1 MNRLEPIIALIAL
14 VVAVLVAFG
23 VYHLIYTAPKQ
34 QVYTAHCPPL
44 PEMKEVMVANGVIN
58 IGEPVGNSIIYEK
71 WPQSALRSAFYIK
84 GQLAQEQLKSLI
96 ARRVI
101 NQGEPITKNSVVD
114 RKDHSV
120 LSALLAEGMRA
131 VSIGVDQNSG
141 MSGLLHPGDIV
152 DVIAALNSTGKENEE
167 LNRTILCGVRVLAVD
182 QHLSSSLE
190 IVNKKFTEVT
200 QVPKTVTLE
209 VTPQQASALVSASKT
224 GTLSLSLHSTNDGK
238 NVCVESS
245 LKPVDQIKIF
255 RANTNP
261 TIAQQI
267 P

>member
-1 MNRLEPIIALIAL
+1 MHRLEPVIALIAL

-44 PEMKEVMVANGVIN
+44 PEMKEVMVANSIIN
-58 IGEPVGNSIIYEK
+58 IGEPVANSVVYEK
-71 WPQSALRSAFYIK
+71 WPHSALRSAFYIK

-101 NQGEPITKNSVVD
+101 NQGEPITKDNVVD

-131 VSIGVDQNSG
+131 ISIGVDQNSG
-141 MSGLLHPGDIV
+141 ISGLLHPGDIV

-167 LNRTILCGVRVLAVD
+167 LNRTILCGVRVLALD

-190 IVNKKFTEVT
+190 VVNKKFTEVA
-200 QVPKTVTLE
+200 QAPKTVTLE
-209 VTPQQASALVSASKT
+209 VTPQQASALVAGSKM
-224 GTLSLSLHSTNDGK
+224 GTLSLSLHSTNEGK
-238 NVCVESS
+238 NICVESS
-245 LKPVDQIKIF
+245 LKPVDQIKII
-255 RANTNP
+255 RADTTP
-261 TIAQQI
+261 PISPQK